1 MISIPQVSSSFDY
14 VSGGVVCDGWYDPR
28 PLNDDAC
35 VLNCSLSRTAFRQSL
50 VSPASPARDCLSL
63 GTLLSGP
70 TLRSSR
76 RLSATS
82 TLAAPLPPSL
92 SSLRVF
98 FTPSHALP
106 ATMLQVRRVAHAHL
120 SSSCSSSSTTAPP
133 ITTSLS
139 DAPPHILAIASSYG
153 PKFFLATFDVNTSV
167 LTPLASFPNTTDV

>member
-1 MISIPQVSSSFDY
+1 MAVMISTHQVSSSFDY
-14 VSGGVVCDGWYDPR
+14 VSGGVVCDGWYDPCH
-28 PLNDDAC
+28 LNGMLAC
-35 VLNCSLSRTAFRQSL
+35 YTAVHHARQSL
-50 VSPASPARDCLSL
+50 VSPASPVRDGTSL
-63 GTLLSGP
+63 GTSLSGP

-106 ATMLQVRRVAHAHL
+106 ATMLQVRRVAHVHL
-120 SSSCSSSSTTAPP
+120 SSSCSISTTAPP
-133 ITTSLS
+133 MTTSLS

>member
-1 MISIPQVSSSFDY
+1 MISTHQVSSSFDY
-14 VSGGVVCDGWYDPR
+14 VSGGVVCDGWYDPW

-35 VLNCSLSRTAFRQSL
+35 VLHCSLSRTVFRQSL
-50 VSPASPARDCLSL
+50 VSPSPVPDCLSL

-133 ITTSLS
+133 TTTSLS